1 MQTFPYMR
9 RNSAHQNNIALLGL
23 SGWLLFDLVM
33 SSLYPLIPS
42 FVGVI
47 FCYLILNFNRH
58 EENAAPLLL
67 AFLYLCLYD
76 LTKGFYLFSYIILFV
91 IVYKFAIYRIQNVI
105 TCNNCILAA
114 YVVIAYLGHYVL
126 NAFFAYLD
134 NETFPYFSNIYFYYI
149 AIDSI
154 LSFMLFKVAIR

>member
-1 MQTFPYMR
+1 
-9 RNSAHQNNIALLGL
+9 
-23 SGWLLFDLVM
+23 M

-42 FVGVI
+42 FVGVV

-58 EENAAPLLL
+58 EENAMPLFL
-67 AFLYLCLYD
+67 AFLYLFLYD
-76 LTKGFYLFSYIILFV
+76 LTKGFYLFSYVILFT
-91 IVYKFAIYRIQNVI
+91 IIYKFAIYRIQNII

-114 YVVIAYLGHYVL
+114 YVTMAYLGHYLL

-134 NETFPYFSNIYFYYI
+134 NESFPYFSNVYFYYI

-154 LSFMLFKVAIR
+154 LSFMLFKVTR